1 MTSSKCRVKYVWK
14 SMILYVHKWTEIK
27 FSSVL
32 IRFYFSECFEKY
44 SANYKLLQDSLKIP
58 ERKLYKTGV
67 NVQILWEGHKIL
79 KNIPVYF
86 ESNIKTKWEIFF
98 QIFLAF
104 SEYLNFR
111 KQTVVYQIESWCFT
125 LQKSCYID

>member
-1 MTSSKCRVKYVWK
+1 MTSSKCRIKYLWK

-32 IRFYFSECFEKY
+32 ITFYSECFEKY

-79 KNIPVYF
+79 KYIPLYF
-86 ESNIKTKWEIFF
+86 ECNVKTK
-98 QIFLAF
+98 
-104 SEYLNFR
+104 
-111 KQTVVYQIESWCFT
+111 
-125 LQKSCYID
+125 